1 MWYNVDLRRLGV
13 QLLPPILRSK
23 AMAALVY
30 CLTAPIRWVLAQFS
44 VWREQ
49 TDEALG
55 TNATVAS
62 IEAALN
68 RLFFLRYRQIY
79 IETPDW
85 EERATTLYLQQE
97 RQADTYMRMAGEE
110 KPVYMVEAVEDV
122 PEVNFTVMVPTFLCT
137 STESRTA
144 DEYGWRYLTQIKQ
157 LLDKYKPAGRTY
169 RITLYD
175 YE

>member
-23 AMAALVY
+23 GLVALIY
-30 CLTAPIRWVLAQFS
+30 CLTTPIRWVLAQFS
-44 VWREQ
+44 MWRTE
-49 TDEALG
+49 TDALLD

-62 IEAALN
+62 MEAALN
-68 RLFFLRYRQIY
+68 RIFFLRYRQIY
-79 IETPDW
+79 IDTPDW
-85 EERATTLYLQQE
+85 EERATTLYLQKE
-97 RQADTYMRMAGEE
+97 RQAATYLRKTSEESPTYMVM
-110 KPVYMVEAVEDV
+110 AVEDQ

-137 STESRTA
+137 SIESRTQ
-144 DEYGWRYLTQIKQ
+144 DKYGWRYLTQIKQ

-169 RITLYD
+169 RIMLYD